1 MQDKVNLTI
10 SGDLGSMTLNWS
22 QEENE
27 YHRRLVRFG
36 RVQEGSNIHLTF
48 EPVDQDEYV
57 ESHIVVSCIQRRDA
71 DDCYI
76 TSVDIIYLLEAIV
89 GNRFSV
95 EEKNRIRRNLEGFK
109 PMTVS
114 KSKNNSDFF
123 SLIMGFPHPR
133 PRNIEKDV
141 KVFSWKLLKKAL
153 EKIVGKYVSDIL
165 LHFI

>member
-1 MQDKVNLTI
+1 MRHNL
-10 SGDLGSMTLNWS
+10 
-22 QEENE
+22 
-27 YHRRLVRFG
+27 
-36 RVQEGSNIHLTF
+36 
-48 EPVDQDEYV
+48 
-57 ESHIVVSCIQRRDA
+57 

-114 KSKNNSDFF
+114 KSKSNSGFF

-153 EKIVGKYVSDIL
+153 EKIVGKYVSGYL
-165 LHFI
+165 